1 MHDPPSKIAMTVTG
15 AEKVRGIVWLVLCIA
30 LDLSLG
36 ADAAREMKRLE
47 AEQVPSESGTKS

>member
-47 AEQVPSESGTKS
+47 AGQVPSESGTKS